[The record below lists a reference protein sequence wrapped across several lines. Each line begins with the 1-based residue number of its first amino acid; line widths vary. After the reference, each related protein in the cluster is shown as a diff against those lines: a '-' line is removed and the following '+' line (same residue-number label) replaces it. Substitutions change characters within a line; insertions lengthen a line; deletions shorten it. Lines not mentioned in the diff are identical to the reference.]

1 MILDVSHS
9 MQRKIESGTGE
20 QGEPW
25 AQSIFKVIDDLV
37 EYDVSSENRVF
48 AIGVGANCPRKEIF
62 DVIGTVKRITE
73 IIQTPATEKHINN
86 ILDILEINGA
96 RNIRKWARDV
106 TLIQSVVSDYTATM
120 ILWKLESDRDFL
132 QTFVHD
138 FLPRSVQDRETTV
151 SNVEPHDLFG
161 RGYASLLSRIRPA
174 TRQDI
179 EKIVEKAKSHIIEKG
194 QWIRLKYY
202 STEDSFRVLKEGE
215 THSIFSSKDST
226 GILKDVGT
234 HSIFSV
240 QDASRLIRG
249 CVGEKELSTER
260 KQELLE
266 NVEPFIVYG
275 LTPLYQSLEKS
286 IKLFEGNCTSKNK
299 LLFVLSDGEPTDGSN
314 EDIAKVNQITSKLR
328 KTGVNIV
335 SCFISRSTDIQPKR
349 LYDEMQ
355 LSWEP
360 GAKFLFSLSSEVPT
374 QHLPRAFLVKR
385 GWTIDIANNKTK
397 LFMQVNHPDNLRYI
411 KTIKI
416 NSYVS
421 FRK

>member
-86 ILDILEINGA
+86 ILDILEMNGA

-106 TLIQSVVSDYTATM
+106 TLIQSAVSDYTATM

-161 RGYASLLSRIRPA
+161 
-174 TRQDI
+174 
-179 EKIVEKAKSHIIEKG
+179 
-194 QWIRLKYY
+194 
-202 STEDSFRVLKEGE
+202 
-215 THSIFSSKDST
+215 
-226 GILKDVGT
+226 
-234 HSIFSV
+234 
-240 QDASRLIRG
+240 
-249 CVGEKELSTER
+249 
-260 KQELLE
+260 
-266 NVEPFIVYG
+266 
-275 LTPLYQSLEKS
+275 
-286 IKLFEGNCTSKNK
+286 
-299 LLFVLSDGEPTDGSN
+299 
-314 EDIAKVNQITSKLR
+314 
-328 KTGVNIV
+328 
-335 SCFISRSTDIQPKR
+335 
-349 LYDEMQ
+349 
-355 LSWEP
+355 
-360 GAKFLFSLSSEVPT
+360 
-374 QHLPRAFLVKR
+374 
-385 GWTIDIANNKTK
+385 
-397 LFMQVNHPDNLRYI
+397 
-411 KTIKI
+411 
-416 NSYVS
+416 
-421 FRK
+421 